1 MLGVDDGGRELDY
14 TLEERR
20 IYIRE
25 YMRGHQMKG
34 GEVREVKCGV
44 GAVMSEGPITAG
56 LMRQLKKFPTASF
69 QPRDRRGRQRQ
80 QR

>member
-34 GEVREVKCGV
+34 GEV
-44 GAVMSEGPITAG
+44 SEERSAEW
-56 LMRQLKKFPTASF
+56 
-69 QPRDRRGRQRQ
+69 GR
-80 QR
+80 

>member
-1 MLGVDDGGRELDY
+1 MEGENWIN

-25 YMRGHQMKG
+25 YMRCHQMKG

-44 GAVMSEGPITAG
+44 GAVMSEGRSQPG
-56 LMRQLKKFPTASF
+56 LMRRLKKFPTASF
-69 QPRDRRGRQRQ
+69 QPRDRRG
-80 QR
+80 